1 MVLVQHQRLA
11 FVLLEEFQSPTN
23 PTTGLDTIDYA
34 QIMSLGDFV
43 DFGNLTDGRWGLTG
57 GLSNGHGGL

>member
-1 MVLVQHQRLA
+1 MGGG
-11 FVLLEEFQSPTN
+11 N
-23 PTTGLDTIDYA
+23 TIQY
-34 QIMSLGDFV
+34 ITMTSGGDFI